1 MNRASLIKTL
11 HIYYKLP
18 TTRLITIGLVTNHG
32 KVSITKYNYEITDIK
47 KLVNDIEFEL
57 FDLAQEYNHSI
68 DELNFFIEK
77 KDYGEKSYGRK
88 ENS

>member
-1 MNRASLIKTL
+1 MNRANLIKIL
-11 HIYYKLP
+11 HIYHKSP
-18 TTRLITIGLVTNHG
+18 TTRLITIGLITNHG
-32 KVSITKYNYEITDIK
+32 KVSITKYNHEITDVER
-47 KLVNDIEFEL
+47 LVNDIEFEL

-68 DELNFFIEK
+68 NELDFFIEK